1 MNSQI
6 KALMGKLKEN
16 TNLLIGE
23 LCAIFLQL
31 FPGSLVFA
39 KFNLTFDGKAFSFSE
54 KKI

>member
-1 MNSQI
+1 MNSQV

-31 FPGSLVFA
+31 FPGSLIFT
-39 KFNLTFDGKAFSFSE
+39 KFNFTFDRKSFSFSE